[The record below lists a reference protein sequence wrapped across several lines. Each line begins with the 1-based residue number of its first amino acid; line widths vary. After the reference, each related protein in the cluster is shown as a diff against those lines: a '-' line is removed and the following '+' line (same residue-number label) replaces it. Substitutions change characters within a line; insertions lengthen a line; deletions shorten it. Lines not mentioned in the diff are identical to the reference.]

1 MSETNSP
8 WERAS
13 AARTGWQRA
22 DDALNRLR
30 SVHAELSSLHDAV
43 TRHVPTTDDV
53 ADATAAVDR
62 LGDAGPAAVSF
73 LAEPV
78 MPENRTLA
86 DAFHSGRAVT
96 TAASDVATTLTG
108 FAEGDRADPLTSAV
122 AAVVDPA
129 AGPMAIDTTALGQVV
144 TLFGLAVEAG
154 VRYREAREDALQSA
168 LGEAY
173 DDLDEPLPDL
183 AAQPMALLPVRMET
197 RFVDVDGGT
206 DGDPVELLIRVYPGQ
221 VHTDSH
227 EAELTEEEV
236 VWGRNFWATLW
247 YARHPDP
254 DVVPDDPTDSY
265 LVERLPDERLREH
278 VAGIGSAAFSDDH
291 HARYGELRDRA
302 WQQLLDRFGRERAAY
317 VVHALEPTDD
327 DLAADLRSR
336 PRTLQSMLRR
346 ATDGGDDE
354 PLDDVGV
361 ANDDDMM
368 VGGGDDTTI
377 VDDDSTTFA
386 GSEDVV
392 ASEDIDI
399 KGVLGD
405 EGSDDATTKEIA
417 EAAGVG
423 PEIRDPSDDLPEEV
437 PGIEF
442 PDVPR
447 RPGAWTKQPR
457 AKLLPDRWIAVAEW
471 ETPSGTTKRTAIAGD
486 PVCDPLPTG
495 PSPESVASEELDD
508 ESGGNATA
516 DGDRSAVAP
525 DGAEWMTDFTEAEE
539 AGMALRLP
547 TNTLAGF
554 DAGRGFDRVSVVGVK
569 GSLDDQSSA
578 DALEALL
585 DAHHYTDG
593 LEVLP
598 QGTPTNNHE
607 GTAGTDGGDLPGA
620 DVECETA
627 LVEDGDLSDG
637 DLLARALS
645 IDPGEGEDHV
655 FAHVA
660 NADGTEQRDARHMN
674 SALWPATLGYSLAN
688 VFVANEV
695 AGISSNGGARAA
707 NGAAGAAGAGASG
720 LSLGPTRG
728 TAEGH
733 LLWLDAYRRH
743 FIRYVRGRGPLPT
756 LRVGDQPYG
765 VLPAT
770 AIDTDYDLSLVDP
783 ALIADL
789 GKPTVDFEQV
799 ASQGGTVDSLV
810 NGGVEPKLLIE
821 SGAPADEVLAA
832 GADPKRLVSGGVDP
846 EQVLDASG
854 LAPEGLLQDGV
865 GHLATSRL
873 TKDRLRQAG
882 VPVEKLDEAGV
893 TTRALA
899 RGEVSDAQLAE
910 LGVTTDAIA
919 EVVLSEQ
926 AKTLG
931 LTPAALE
938 RAGVTPATLL
948 NGEFSMEQGE
958 KLGLDTRAIADTV
971 LPDAARELGI
981 TPKAIEDAGIEPT
994 DLLNGKVS
1002 VEDLE
1007 AAGVTTEALADA
1019 LLPQAVKDFGVTPD
1033 AIASA
1038 DVSVADL
1045 FNADVSIDQLEAAG
1059 LNTAN
1064 FADAVLPQS
1073 FRDAGITPKS
1083 LEDAGITPDAVL
1095 NGAVTPDDILEAG
1108 ITPSALAEGGVLPD
1122 ALADVGRTIGGLL
1135 GSGLEP
1141 GVLLDRGL
1149 TPRSL
1154 MDAGVTPDLLIEA
1167 GLAPKDLVEAGVDAV
1182 ELAAKNAASIEDLL
1196 SAGASP
1202 SDLARAGA
1210 TVADLAGGDVPV
1222 QELVQTGMT
1231 ALDLVSAGADAL
1243 GAAEGGAR
1251 PSHLRE
1257 ANVAAGTLR
1266 EAGKAAG
1273 SLRVAGYTA
1282 EEALEVGYTA
1292 SELLNGGYSPEELT
1306 AAGVS
1311 PEEAQGGGRDVST
1324 MLAAGH
1330 VPEELKAAGYAA
1342 EQLLEGGLEPMDL
1355 VTAGY
1360 TAGELTDAGLET
1372 QDLVESGLGVGSL
1385 RAADLDVQS
1394 LLDAGVD
1401 LETLR
1406 ERGATARELI
1416 DAGTDPEKLMDAG
1429 FRSVELE
1436 VAGVDVD
1443 ALARDA
1449 VEGDLS
1455 TGDLV
1460 DTAVEGL
1467 QYAATVLESPEQAET
1482 DAYSFSFDP
1491 AVPML
1496 TNGQGTGGTGPGD
1509 GGGSRDG
1516 DGRTGETDG
1525 GVGTAGVPV
1534 VRPLSIDDRIGGRLR
1549 NEVSGLASLWD
1560 EAANGLSFGGD
1571 VDEDGLL
1578 DALKR
1583 EAVSRDVRQATM
1595 VYVGETRSG
1604 LADEIA
1610 STVERYFLPDHRRA
1624 VEAVFGDADL
1634 SGRDLRI
1641 ESMYP
1646 TDATREEAVV
1656 DMRNR
1661 DKDGGLRTF
1670 YTEHLSQGRQGIIP
1684 PHETVDADIGLFI
1697 DILLWSGVSDV
1708 HDLGDV
1714 VNPLTFN
1721 FDTDALELT
1730 KSEWYGMDAADQ
1742 RRKVVKA
1749 IEDADDPSQFAREL
1763 TNHDPTGHEQ
1773 GYAKLLTLGDNQ
1785 AEFNDTGVLSSL
1797 LRILLQHGLLNEYL
1811 AARRRLGAAYDDLP
1825 TPFVDPAVA
1834 PEGDPTM
1841 MDTLW
1846 DEAPDALRTHPD
1858 VDDTGEIY
1866 YQQSLTAAAANYGS
1880 TTSIDP
1886 RLSEFTD
1893 SLRYLAGL
1901 DPDTLGELTH
1911 ETLDL
1916 ASDRLDAWWTS
1927 IATKELFELRE
1938 AQGTVD
1944 PDGGVDHE
1952 QWDGADS
1959 DATRATVD
1967 PALLSSIETT
1977 ALATEATMQPE
1988 ETADS
1993 IADASNVD
2001 ASTRAFDPAALEGID
2016 LSTASDDGD
2025 SASDGGVGQV
2035 DVSTQGSG
2043 EDVAAETTS
2052 QANESDD
2059 GSIDFGAMSDTLEM
2073 AERGKVIDTS
2083 RIDDRAASEP
2093 GLYVGGYGFVENLS
2107 ADREGTADPEYIHAP
2122 SEQHASTAAILHSG
2136 ADAHDEDEG
2145 ENALA
2150 MDLSAKRVRAARRLL
2165 DGVRRG
2171 QSLGEL
2177 LGYRIER
2184 RLHELTLD
2192 PDEPDLMQYAGVF
2205 RAEFP
2210 QRLDKLTRPDETT
2223 TAAKDDRRDDL
2234 AVRDALDGL
2243 AFLNGWVEYPW
2254 DRSGT
2259 LPGRGSAAHGA
2270 IGRVV
2275 ADLRDDIDAVGDL
2288 LTAESVHQLGQG
2300 NVERA
2305 GGSIN
2310 ALARGDPLPEPDV
2323 VETPRTETGLT
2334 HRQFVLFGADAEP
2347 SNAAAEDGAV
2357 SPRSTAAPSLSAWV
2371 ETLLPDHADVECTAT
2386 YRWTEETTDEVTGN
2400 PTKVEHS
2407 EPTWVSLD
2415 ALELGPLDVLLL
2427 FGASREE
2434 TRSELEQRV
2443 VYHLV
2448 RQRPSGPAVPV
2459 DTRVELELTETHTE
2473 GAVSVADLLELARS
2487 IREVVQSARPATAAD
2502 LTHPSDAAG
2511 EGYDA
2516 STAETL
2522 TARANDAHDALYETA
2537 LAIDQRL
2544 AVLDASH
2551 DAGDGIAEIPTPATS
2566 ETAGDGGTPLATSW
2580 ANLDGGV
2587 HLPPDAAPTLDRPFL
2602 LEGPTL
2608 TEQVD
2613 ALVDAVERIDEEMPL
2628 STVEAAAGGLDAESL
2643 RSELAAFVADL
2654 PAGPT
2659 KRETATADHV
2669 VDATEDQSI
2678 TGRLGDPVRIP
2689 DASEATDDDE
2699 QDGDGA
2705 GADENSNGADGG
2717 LSSGPT
2723 AWTPARQ
2730 ELEAGI
2736 LGVAETEAAT
2746 VSMDDA
2752 AETETTD
2759 VAWYADTIETVEV
2772 DPNLLG
2778 TVDVDGDS
2786 EDGSDKGGSGAE
2798 AGGRSENGGETRSSG
2813 GVDWATTTATVHVW
2827 GTDGIGVFERTA
2839 TASPYSDGR
2848 FAVDLDFSGIT
2859 PGTALQVVALVD
2871 GTVVYSGSG
2880 RVVEGD
2886 AGTADAQ
2893 ATFRE
2898 DCANLQALGWLRARQ
2913 SLFVADDGPRGEFV
2927 SAHDG
2932 IESWAAIADE
2942 RDAVDP
2948 ADSTVTSD
2956 QLRAIDGL
2964 LALEELDPGS
2974 VPDELDAAVAPVAK
2988 LGLDQV
2994 VDVTAGG
3001 SGDSP
3006 EDVSY
3011 WVGESPAMGSI
3022 RARIQ
3027 RTLDNPGCYN
3037 AGVAPWLLKYD
3048 HGTAARLDGLAD
3060 GPTIAAYIDAFL
3072 GQPPWVVR
3080 YLDRKLSDPTALV
3093 RNLTMWLY
3101 RPDELGDT
3109 SELAVQ
3115 LTDLASVIED
3125 RPALASLFTGL
3136 DTGEASSHLA
3146 AFAGHLRTLAGEL
3159 GGDPPSVGD
3168 PADAEAA
3175 FDADAATAAD
3185 ELANAAGDEGAAVD
3199 PIVAGS
3205 SVPRAV
3211 RTVVL
3216 ERLRE
3221 PMTVAA
3227 SYGVYGG
3234 TPAEP
3239 DGDTPEAEAAMV
3251 EQARG
3256 LLERLRTRLEEAG
3269 ALDPRID
3276 GTLAEQPVP
3285 QRVETQTDR
3294 LATLFGEGFTV
3305 LPPFSPANPGEL
3317 SATFGDG
3324 ELVPDEHS
3332 LAPETWLQR
3341 SAAHRE
3347 RVADFR
3353 ESRAFSEAIS
3363 GELTP
3368 SLTIG
3373 QVPFE
3378 EGDIW
3383 VGIDGVDPVPGRV
3396 SLVAQFGPGASAG
3409 TAGDRLTGLYVD
3421 EWNETIPSATETTGL
3436 AVNYD
3441 DPGNRAPQS
3450 ILLVPPPSDGWTLD
3464 HLAATVAEVNEYAK
3478 RRAVDLGDLPAD
3490 TTHLFPALTFAQ
3502 GGGTHRHTPSVN
3514 FGMLDWYD
3522 RQLVTSLQPPTYT
3535 FVGTRG
3541 GGEDE

>member
-1 MSETNSP
+1 MSKTNSP

-13 AARTGWQRA
+13 AARTDWQRA
-22 DDALNRLR
+22 DGALNRLR

-43 TRHVPTTDDV
+43 TRNVPTMDDV
-53 ADATAAVDR
+53 AYATAAVDR
-62 LGDAGPAAVSF
+62 LGDADPVAVSF
-73 LAEPV
+73 VAEPV
-78 MPENRTLA
+78 MPENQTLA

-108 FAEGDRADPLTSAV
+108 FAEGDRAGPLTSAV

-129 AGPMAIDTTALGQVV
+129 DGPMAIDTTALGEVV

-154 VRYREAREDALQSA
+154 VRYREARENALQSA
-168 LGEAY
+168 LSEAY

-183 AAQPMALLPVRMET
+183 ADQPMALLPVRMET

-206 DGDPVELLIRVYPGQ
+206 DGDPVELLIRVYPDQ
-221 VHTDSH
+221 IHTDSH

-236 VWGRNFWATLW
+236 IWGQNFWATLW

-265 LVERLPDERLREH
+265 LFKRLPNERLCEH
-278 VAGIGSAAFSDDH
+278 VAGIDPAAFSDDH

-346 ATDGGDDE
+346 VTDGGEND
-354 PLDDVGV
+354 PLDDVEV
-361 ANDDDMM
+361 AN
-368 VGGGDDTTI
+368 
-377 VDDDSTTFA
+377 DDDSTTFA

-399 KGVLGD
+399 TGVLGG
-405 EGSDDATTKEIA
+405 EGSDDATLKEIA
-417 EAAGVG
+417 EGAGVG
-423 PEIRDPSDDLPEEV
+423 PEIHDPSEDLPEEV
-437 PGIEF
+437 PGIGF

-486 PVCDPLPTG
+486 PVCEPLPTG
-495 PSPESVASEELDD
+495 PSPESVAGEELDD
-508 ESGGNATA
+508 GSGGNTTA
-516 DGDRSAVAP
+516 DGDRSDVAP
-525 DGAEWMTDFTEAEE
+525 DGAEWMTNFTEAKE

-554 DAGRGFDRVSVVGVK
+554 DASRGFDRVSVVGVK

-607 GTAGTDGGDLPGA
+607 GTAGTDDGDLPGA

-660 NADGTEQRDARHMN
+660 NADGTEQRDARQMN

-688 VFVANEV
+688 VFVDNEI
-695 AGISSNGGARAA
+695 AGIPSNGGAKAA
-707 NGAAGAAGAGASG
+707 NGAAGAAGVGAGG
-720 LSLGPTRG
+720 LSLGPTRD
-728 TAEGH
+728 TVEGH

-743 FIRYVRGRGPLPT
+743 FIRYVRGRGPFPT

-770 AIDTDYDLSLVDP
+770 AVDTDYDLSLIDST
-783 ALIADL
+783 LIADL

-893 TTRALA
+893 TTRSLA
-899 RGEVSDAQLAE
+899 RGEVSNAQLAE
-910 LGVTTDAIA
+910 LGVMTDTIA
-919 EVVLSEQ
+919 EVVLPEQ

-948 NGEFSMEQGE
+948 NGEFSTEQVE
-958 KLGLDTRAIADTV
+958 HLGLDARAVADAI

-981 TPKAIEDAGIEPT
+981 TPKPIEDAGIKPT

-1002 VEDLE
+1002 VEELE
-1007 AAGVTTEALADA
+1007 AAGVTTEALADT
-1019 LLPQAVKDFGVTPD
+1019 LLPQAVKNFGVTPD
-1033 AIASA
+1033 VIASA

-1045 FNADVSIDQLEAAG
+1045 FNSDVSIDQLEAAG

-1073 FRDAGITPKS
+1073 FRDAGITPRS

-1095 NGAVTPDDILEAG
+1095 NGTVTPDATLEAG
-1108 ITPSALAEGGVLPD
+1108 ITPSALA
-1122 ALADVGRTIGGLL
+1122 DVGQTIGDLL
-1135 GSGLEP
+1135 ESGLDP
-1141 GVLLDRGL
+1141 GVLFDRRL
-1149 TPRSL
+1149 TPQSL

-1167 GLAPKDLVEAGVDAV
+1167 GLAPKHLVEAGVDTV

-1210 TVADLAGGDVPV
+1210 TVADFAGGDVPV

-1231 ALDLVSAGADAL
+1231 ALDLVSDGADAL

-1266 EAGKAAG
+1266 EAGRAAG

-1306 AAGVS
+1306 AASVS
-1311 PEEAQGGGRDVST
+1311 SKKAQDGGRDVST

-1342 EQLLEGGLEPMDL
+1342 EQLLEGGLEPTDL

-1360 TAGELTDAGLET
+1360 TAGELADAGLET
-1372 QDLVESGLGVGSL
+1372 QDLVESGLDVGSL

-1406 ERGATARELI
+1406 ERGATAQELI
-1416 DAGTDPEKLMDAG
+1416 DAGTDPEKLLDAG
-1429 FRSVELE
+1429 FKSVELE
-1436 VAGVDVD
+1436 VAGVEVG

-1455 TGDLV
+1455 TDDLV

-1496 TNGQGTGGTGPGD
+1496 TNGQGTSGTGPGD

-1516 DGRTGETDG
+1516 DGQTGETDG

-1549 NEVSGLASLWD
+1549 NEVSGLASLWE
-1560 EAANGLSFGGD
+1560 EAASGLSFGGD

-1595 VYVGETRSG
+1595 VYVGETRSD
-1604 LADEIA
+1604 LTDEIA
-1610 STVERYFLPDHRRA
+1610 SAVERYFLPDHRRA
-1624 VEAVFGDADL
+1624 VEAVFGDAEL
-1634 SGRDLRI
+1634 SNRDLRI

-1646 TDATREEAVV
+1646 TDATRDEAVV
-1656 DMRNR
+1656 DVRNR
-1661 DKDGGLRTF
+1661 DKNGGLRTF
-1670 YTEHLSQGRQGIIP
+1670 YTEHLSQGQQGIIL

-1697 DILLWSGVSDV
+1697 DVLLWSGVSDV

-1721 FDTDALELT
+1721 FDMDALELT
-1730 KSEWYGMDAADQ
+1730 NSEWYGMDAADQ
-1742 RRKVVKA
+1742 RRKILKA
-1749 IEDADDPSQFAREL
+1749 IEDADDPSQFTREL

-1825 TPFVDPAVA
+1825 APFVDPAVA
-1834 PEGDPTM
+1834 PEDDPTM

-1858 VDDTGEIY
+1858 VDDTDEIY
-1866 YQQSLTAAAANYGS
+1866 YQQSLTAAAANCGS

-1901 DPDTLGELTH
+1901 DPDTLSELTH

-1952 QWDGADS
+1952 RWDGADS
-1959 DATRATVD
+1959 DAMRATLD

-1977 ALATEATMQPE
+1977 TLATGATMQTE

-1993 IADASNVD
+1993 IAHASTTG
-2001 ASTRAFDPAALEGID
+2001 ASTRAFDPAALEGIS
-2016 LSTASDDGD
+2016 LSPTSNNGD
-2025 SASDGGVGQV
+2025 SASDGGVDQA
-2035 DVSTQGSG
+2035 DVSTQESG

-2052 QANESDD
+2052 QASESNN
-2059 GSIDFGAMSDTLEM
+2059 GSIDFGATSDTLDV

-2107 ADREGTADPEYIHAP
+2107 ADREGTADPEYIHAL

-2145 ENALA
+2145 ENVLA
-2150 MDLSAKRVRAARRLL
+2150 MDLSARRVRAARRLL

-2192 PDEPDLMQYAGVF
+2192 PDEPELMQYAGVF

-2223 TAAKDDRRDDL
+2223 TAAKDERRDDL

-2254 DRSGT
+2254 DRDET
-2259 LPGRGSAAHGA
+2259 LPGSGSAAHDA
-2270 IGRVV
+2270 IGRIV

-2300 NVERA
+2300 NIERA

-2310 ALARGDPLPEPDV
+2310 ALARGDPLPESDV

-2334 HRQFVLFGADAEP
+2334 HRQFVLLGADAEP
-2347 SNAAAEDGAV
+2347 SDAAAEDGAV
-2357 SPRSTAAPSLSAWV
+2357 SPRSTAAPSLSAWA

-2386 YRWTEETTDEVTGN
+2386 YRWTEETTDEVTQN
-2400 PTKVEHS
+2400 PTEVEHS
-2407 EPTWVSLD
+2407 EPTWTSLD
-2415 ALELGPLDVLLL
+2415 ALDLGPLDVLLL
-2427 FGASREE
+2427 FDASREE
-2434 TRSELEQRV
+2434 TRSELEQRI
-2443 VYHLV
+2443 VYQLV
-2448 RQRPSGPAVPV
+2448 RQRPSDPAVPA
-2459 DTRVELELTETHTE
+2459 DTRAELELSETHTE

-2487 IREVVQSARPATAAD
+2487 VREVVQSARPATAAD

-2522 TARANDAHDALYETA
+2522 TARANDAHDGLYETA
-2537 LAIDQRL
+2537 LAIDERL

-2551 DAGDGIAEIPTPATS
+2551 DTGDGIAEIPMPATG
-2566 ETAGDGGTPLATSW
+2566 ETAGDGGTPPVTSW

-2587 HLPPDAAPTLDRPFL
+2587 HLPPDAAPTLDRPFVP
-2602 LEGPTL
+2602 EGPTL

-2628 STVEAAAGGLDAESL
+2628 STVEAAAGGLDAGSL

-2659 KRETATADHV
+2659 KRETATADQV

-2678 TGRLGDPVRIP
+2678 TGRLGDPVQIP

-2705 GADENSNGADGG
+2705 DADDDSDGADGG

-2723 AWTPARQ
+2723 SWTPARQ

-2736 LGVAETEAAT
+2736 LGVAETEVAT

-2752 AETETTD
+2752 AETDTTD
-2759 VAWYADTIETVEV
+2759 VAWYADAIETVDL
-2772 DPNLLG
+2772 DPSLLG
-2778 TVDVDGDS
+2778 MIDVDGDR
-2786 EDGSDKGGSGAE
+2786 EDGSDKGESGAE
-2798 AGGRSENGGETRSSG
+2798 AGERRGNGGETRPSG
-2813 GVDWATTTATVHVW
+2813 GVDWATTTGTVRAW
-2827 GTDGIGVFERTA
+2827 GTDGIDVFERTA

-2859 PGTALQVVALVD
+2859 PGTAFQVVALVD
-2871 GTVVYSGSG
+2871 STVVYSGSG

-2886 AGTADAQ
+2886 AGTAGAQ

-2898 DCANLQALGWLRARQ
+2898 DCPNLQALSWLRARQ
-2913 SLFVADDGPRGEFV
+2913 SLLVADDGPSGEFV

-2932 IESWAAIADE
+2932 IESWAAITDE

-2948 ADSTVTSD
+2948 ADSTVTGD
-2956 QLRAIDGL
+2956 QLSAIDDL
-2964 LALEELDPGS
+2964 LALEGLDPGS
-2974 VPDELDAAVAPVAK
+2974 VPDDLDAAVAPVAK

-2994 VDVTAGG
+2994 VDVTAGE
-3001 SGDSP
+3001 SSDSP
-3006 EDVSY
+3006 KDVSY

-3027 RTLDNPGCYN
+3027 RTLDDPGCYN

-3048 HGTAARLDGLAD
+3048 HGTAARLDGLTD

-3072 GQPPWVVR
+3072 GQPPWVIR

-3093 RNLTMWLY
+3093 RNLTVWLY

-3136 DTGEASSHLA
+3136 DTGEASGLLA

-3159 GGDPPSVGD
+3159 GGDPPSIGD
-3168 PADAEAA
+3168 PADAEAG

-3185 ELANAAGDEGAAVD
+3185 KLANAAGNEQTAVD

-3216 ERLRE
+3216 EQLRE

-3227 SYGVYGG
+3227 SYGVHGG

-3269 ALDPRID
+3269 PLDPRID

-3285 QRVETQTDR
+3285 QRVEAQTDR
-3294 LATLFGEGFTV
+3294 LATLFGEGFSV

-3353 ESRAFSEAIS
+3353 ESRSFSEAIG

-3383 VGIDGVDPVPGRV
+3383 VGIDGVDPTPGRV

-3409 TAGDRLTGLYVD
+3409 TAGDRLTGLCVD

-3464 HLAATVAEVNEYAK
+3464 HLAATVAEMSDYAK
-3478 RRAVDLGDLPAD
+3478 RRAVDLGDLSAD

-3522 RQLVTSLQPPTYT
+3522 RKLVASLQPPTYT
-3535 FVGTRG
+3535 FVGTSG
-3541 GGEDE
+3541 GGDDE